1 VPDISSDPHIAA
13 ELDQLRQFADF
24 DTLPCAWGVPL
35 GSGDIRS
42 VAADFVV
49 TETLS
54 FEPSGSGEHLLLRV
68 RKTGHNTRWVAKRLA
83 DVAAIPYRSVSYAGM
98 KDRHAV
104 TEQWFGLHLAGRADP
119 DFAELPDGIEVT
131 AMCRHHRKLRQ
142 GQLIANKFDITIRN
156 CEIGNKDATEQ
167 RLRTLASSGVPN
179 YFGPQ
184 RFGRDTGNL
193 DLLVRKN
200 ALNQLNRETRSFAL
214 SALRG
219 ALFNGYLSLRVER
232 GDWQSI
238 LTGEVAVSAGPRRP
252 AETGV
257 SHPDQVRHASGLL
270 WGEGSLASTDVAREL
285 ESTYFARFPAL
296 TALLESAGSKAAR
309 RVLSSAL
316 ENMNWSWGEDAD
328 MDTLNVCFDLGP
340 GSYATVALRELLTIR
355 DYALERS
362 LRDE

>member
-1 VPDISSDPHIAA
+1 
-13 ELDQLRQFADF
+13 
-24 DTLPCAWGVPL
+24 
-35 GSGDIRS
+35 
-42 VAADFVV
+42 
-49 TETLS
+49 
-54 FEPSGSGEHLLLRV
+54 
-68 RKTGHNTRWVAKRLA
+68 
-83 DVAAIPYRSVSYAGM
+83 
-98 KDRHAV
+98 
-104 TEQWFGLHLAGRADP
+104 
-119 DFAELPDGIEVT
+119 
-131 AMCRHHRKLRQ
+131 MCRHHRKLRQ